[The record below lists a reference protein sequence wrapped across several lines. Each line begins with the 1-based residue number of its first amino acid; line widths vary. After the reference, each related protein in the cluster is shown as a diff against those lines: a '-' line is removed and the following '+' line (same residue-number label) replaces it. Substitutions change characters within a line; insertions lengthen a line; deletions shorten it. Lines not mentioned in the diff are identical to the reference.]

1 MQSSLK
7 KSLYLGLA
15 ALSFAGVA
23 AVSTTA
29 SAKSYATAGA
39 YSTLKTDATKRNV
52 EATGTNALYSKP
64 GTVKGAKVVASKA
77 TMAKLASSK
86 KSADYFRAYGVKTT
100 NRGSVYYR
108 VVTMDGKY
116 RGYIYG
122 GKSDTAFAG
131 GIKSANTT
139 TENTTDA
146 NIGKT
151 VYFAN
156 PGKTNVTWTAPK
168 YTQYKATKNVTNTT
182 PFAGDSLKVTKA
194 ATKTREGS
202 LYYYVEDA
210 THPSVSGWIYS
221 KAVTTDTKVAF
232 NQATDV
238 KVNFTNDGK
247 TVASGVLQNLLADST
262 KKAATAVGTAV
273 GTDATAKATT
283 VATGAT
289 SAWVD
294 TQLQGTGYTYD
305 KTSNANAAAL
315 LAAKTGD
322 TITLSVNKGTTVT
335 STIVAYNQ
343 VNGTDSNSNP
353 TVTNTKLS
361 ALTDAETTTYTD
373 AVAAAD
379 KAAGDTTTAAD
390 ADYSSVDYGTYGS
403 KVVFP
408 SLTTGF
414 SGTQGANFT
423 SADLTTFANN
433 NKLGTLYSPTF
444 YVAES
449 GKTAA
454 AVKGQTP
461 VKAYVKYTLT
471 NANKGTYGDKAQ
483 LFYTAET
490 VYGSDS
496 PVKVTANTGNAIFG

>member
-39 YSTLKTDATKRNV
+39 YKTLTTDATKRNV
-52 EATGTNALYSKP
+52 EATGSNALYTKP

-156 PGKTNVTWTAPK
+156 PGKANVTWTAPK
-168 YTQYKATKNVTNTT
+168 YTQYKATKNVVSTQ

-210 THPSVSGWIYS
+210 SHPSVSGWIYS
-221 KAVTTDTKVAF
+221 GAITTDSKVAF

-238 KVNFTNDGK
+238 KVNFVDASK
-247 TVASGVLQNLLADST
+247 TVTSGVLQNLNSDTTDKLS
-262 KKAATAVGTAV
+262 TAVGTPV
-273 GTDATAKATT
+273 GKDVTKQATDN
-283 VATGAT
+283 
-289 SAWVD
+289 SNAWIN
-294 TQLQGTGYTYD
+294 TQLKGTGYTYNA
-305 KTSNANAAAL
+305 TSANAAAL

-322 TITLSVNKGTTVT
+322 TITLNVTKGDTVVSSLALNENVKTSDTVT
-335 STIVAYNQ
+335 TATPLTNVDPTTYNAAAS
-343 VNGTDSNSNP
+343 DK
-353 TVTNTKLS
+353 TKL
-361 ALTDAETTTYTD
+361 TYDAFGQQKI
-373 AVAAAD
+373 VR
-379 KAAGDTTTAAD
+379 
-390 ADYSSVDYGTYGS
+390 
-403 KVVFP
+403 P

-414 SGTQGANFT
+414 QGVSGATFT
-423 SADLTTFANN
+423 STDLTTFANN

-444 YVAES
+444 YVANS
-449 GKTAA
+449 GATGAATDAATA
-454 AVKGQTP
+454 VP
-461 VKAYVKYTLT
+461 AYVKYTL
-471 NANKGTYGDKAQ
+471 ASAASGTYGDNAK
-483 LFYTAET
+483 LYYTSEV
-490 VYGSDS
+490 VYGSES
-496 PVKVTANTGNAIFG
+496 PVKVSANNGNNIFA

>member
-100 NRGSVYYR
+100 NRGSVYYK

-168 YTQYKATKNVTNTT
+168 YTQYKATKNVTNTD

-221 KAVTTDTKVAF
+221 GAVTTDAKVAF

-238 KVNFTNDGK
+238 KVNFVNDGK
-247 TVASGVLQNLLADST
+247 TVASGVLQNLLADAT
-262 KKAATAVGTAV
+262 KKAANAVGTAV
-273 GTDATAKATT
+273 GTDATDKA
-283 VATGAT
+283 VNAATGAT
-289 SAWVD
+289 PWVD
-294 TQLQGTGYTYD
+294 TQLAGTGYTYD
-305 KTSNANAAAL
+305 KASNANAAAL

-335 STIVAYNQ
+335 STINAYETT
-343 VNGTDSNSNP
+343 VDADGT
-353 TVTNTKLS
+353 TVTNTQLKNV
-361 ALTDAETTTYTD
+361 DAKAYTD
-373 AVAAAD
+373 AVTAAAGKD
-379 KAAGDTTTAAD
+379 NSAITYDTFGKDT
-390 ADYSSVDYGTYGS
+390 
-403 KVVFP
+403 VVFP
-408 SLTTGF
+408 TLTAGFTGV
-414 SGTQGANFT
+414 SGANYT
-423 SADLTTFANN
+423 SADLTKFAND

-444 YVAES
+444 YVKAS
-449 GKTAA
+449 GDKTAA
-454 AVKGQTP
+454 DAGTVGVP
-461 VKAYVKYTLT
+461 AYVKYTLT
-471 NANKGTYGDKAQ
+471 NANKGTYGKNAQ
-483 LFYTAET
+483 VFYTSEV
-490 VYGSDS
+490 VYNQES
-496 PVKVTANTGNAIFG
+496 PAKVSVNGGNAIFG

>member
-1 MQSSLK
+1 MRSSFA
-7 KSLYLGLA
+7 KSIYVGAAVLGLA
-15 ALSFAGVA
+15 GLS
-23 AVSTTA
+23 AVTTTTA
-29 SAKSYATAGA
+29 SAKSHVTAGA
-39 YSTLKTDATKRNV
+39 YTALTKGQNV
-52 EATGTNALYSKP
+52 TVTGTNAIYSKP
-64 GTVKGAKVVASKA
+64 GTVKGAKVVASKK
-77 TMAKLASSK
+77 TVAKLAASK
-86 KSADYFRAYGVKTT
+86 KSSDTFYAYGTKTT
-100 NRGSVYYR
+100 NRGSVYYKI
-108 VVTMDGKY
+108 VTMNKKY

-122 GKSDTAFAG
+122 GKTAGTFAG
-131 GIKSANTT
+131 GVKT
-139 TENTTDA
+139 TETMTKA
-146 NIGKT
+146 AVPSQTT

-156 PGKTNVTWTAPK
+156 PGTANVTWTAPK
-168 YTQYKATKNVTNTT
+168 NTDINAKKNVVNTT
-182 PFAGDSLKVTKA
+182 PFAGDKLTITDA
-194 ATKTREGS
+194 ATKTKEGS
-202 LYYYVEDA
+202 LYYYVKDA

-221 KAVTTDTKVAF
+221 GAVTSDAKVAF

-262 KKAATAVGTAV
+262 KKAANAVGTAV

-289 SAWVD
+289 NAWVD

-343 VNGTDSNSNP
+343 KNGTDASSNP
-353 TVTNTKLS
+353 IVTNTKLS
-361 ALTDAETTTYTD
+361 SLSDAETKSYTD

-379 KAAGDTTTAAD
+379 KAASDTSTAAN
-390 ADYSSVDYGTYGS
+390 ADYSSVDYATYGS

-414 SGTQGANFT
+414 SGTQGASFT

-444 YVAES
+444 YVDKS
-449 GKTAA
+449 DSTHA

-461 VKAYVKYTLT
+461 VKAYIKYTLIS
-471 NANKGTYGDKAQ
+471 ANKGTYGDKAQ
-483 LFYTAET
+483 LFYTAEP

-496 PVKVTANTGNAIFG
+496 PVKVTAKTGNAIFG